1 MNPCANPTSSNCVTN
16 QGTQKDLYK
25 NQTEINDFVLK
36 EVADINATIDTST
49 LNTEGTSV
57 NTSFGLINIIQYL
70 LDESKKDNTI
80 NVDVTSDNINVSID
94 LKNLSGNCNNSSYT
108 LTYVLQ
114 LLVSE
119 ISSLRTQIKTIND
132 KLV

>member
-16 QGTQKDLYK
+16 QGTRKDLYK
-25 NQTEINDFVLK
+25 NQTEINDHLLQ
-36 EVADINATIDTST
+36 EVDDINAAIDTST

-57 NTSFGLINIIQYL
+57 NSSFGLINVIQFL

-80 NVDVTSDNINVSID
+80 NVNVTSDNINVSID
-94 LKNLSGNCNNSSYT
+94 LKNLSGNCNTSSYT
-108 LTYVLQ
+108 LTYILQ